1 MDGPTRAAAQ
11 GAAAARGTAE
21 PGGTSAGV
29 DTAVQAAVDR
39 LAADG
44 RLSACLWLEA
54 DGRLRPAAVA
64 GMPHGAPPDAGDCVV
79 RAFAGGQEATSA
91 ATGQRAAELC
101 VPLRR
106 GPRVVGV
113 LAVEGREP
121 IGPRD
126 AERVRR
132 CGEGLGARLAA
143 LGGPPGESPAR
154 RALEQVMHLSRLQT
168 PEEIAAALAAAAL
181 RVADQRLD
189 TALIVQRDAAGQLQ
203 AVAGAGPL
211 ADALLTAPA
220 ARRALAA
227 HAEAAHRE
235 QEREHGHA
243 PRLRSAAET
252 ASAAVA
258 ALRAAGIGALYALA
272 LTADGDAHG
281 TLVLAGTRQARVP
294 GETLELL
301 ELIGAH
307 AATCLRTVDLLRS
320 LRERAARDPLTGLGH
335 HATFHE
341 ALAASHRRPRTAV
354 LICDVD
360 GFKRLNDTF
369 GHQRGDAVLRAVADA
384 LGGALRRGDTLFRIG
399 GDEFAA
405 LVAVDGRAE
414 ALEAGLRLRAAVGEA
429 DLGVTVSIGA
439 AVAAEGEADAAVVA
453 RADRALYDVKARG
466 RDGVAVADPPVLPT
480 LG

>member
-1 MDGPTRAAAQ
+1 
-11 GAAAARGTAE
+11 
-21 PGGTSAGV
+21 
-29 DTAVQAAVDR
+29 
-39 LAADG
+39 
-44 RLSACLWLEA
+44 
-54 DGRLRPAAVA
+54 
-64 GMPHGAPPDAGDCVV
+64 
-79 RAFAGGQEATSA
+79 
-91 ATGQRAAELC
+91 
-101 VPLRR
+101 
-106 GPRVVGV
+106 VVGV

-121 IGPRD
+121 ISPRD

-132 CGEGLGARLAA
+132 CGERLGARLAA

-154 RALEQVMHLSRLQT
+154 RALEHVMHLSRLET

-181 RVADQRLD
+181 DVADHRLD
-189 TALIVQRDAAGQLQ
+189 TALLVQRDAAGLP

-211 ADALLTAPA
+211 AETLLTAPA
-220 ARRALAA
+220 VRRALAA
-227 HAEAAHRE
+227 HAEAAEGE
-235 QEREHGHA
+235 QERERGHA

-252 ASAAVA
+252 APAALA
-258 ALRAAGIGALYALA
+258 PLRAAGIGALYALA
-272 LTADGDAHG
+272 LTADGEAHG
-281 TLVLAGTRQARVP
+281 TLVLAGAQPAPVP

-301 ELIGAH
+301 ELIGAQ
-307 AATCLRTVDLLRS
+307 AATCLRTAELLRS

-369 GHQRGDAVLRAVADA
+369 GHQRGDAVLRAVAGA

-405 LVAVDGRAE
+405 LVAVDGDAE
-414 ALEAGLRLRAAVGEA
+414 ALEAGLRLRAAVAEA

>member
-1 MDGPTRAAAQ
+1 M
-11 GAAAARGTAE
+11 
-21 PGGTSAGV
+21 
-29 DTAVQAAVDR
+29 
-39 LAADG
+39 
-44 RLSACLWLEA
+44 
-54 DGRLRPAAVA
+54 LRDAPA
-64 GMPHGAPPDAGDCVV
+64 DAGDCVV
-79 RAFAGGQEATSA
+79 RAFAGGREATSA
-91 ATGQRAAELC
+91 ATGGRAAELC
-101 VPLRR
+101 VALRR

-113 LAVEGREP
+113 LAVAGREP
-121 IGPRD
+121 ISPRD

-132 CGEGLGARLAA
+132 CGERLGARLAA

-154 RALEQVMHLSRLQT
+154 RALEHVMHLSRLET
-168 PEEIAAALAAAAL
+168 PEEIAAALASAAL
-181 RVADQRLD
+181 DVGGQRLD
-189 TALIVQRDAAGQLQ
+189 TALLVQRDAAGQLQ

-211 ADALLTAPA
+211 AETLLTAPA

-227 HAEAAHRE
+227 HAETAPAAL
-235 QEREHGHA
+235 A
-243 PRLRSAAET
+243 P
-252 ASAAVA
+252 
-258 ALRAAGIGALYALA
+258 LRAAGIGALYALA
-272 LTADGDAHG
+272 LTADGEAQG
-281 TLVLAGTRQARVP
+281 TLALAGAGPAPVP
-294 GETLELL
+294 GETLEVL
-301 ELIGAH
+301 ELVGAH
-307 AATCLRTVDLLRS
+307 AATCLRTVELLRS

-341 ALAASHRRPRTAV
+341 ALAASHRRPWRTAV

-369 GHQRGDAVLRAVADA
+369 GHQRGDAVLRAVAGA

-405 LVAVDGRAE
+405 LVAVGGEAE
-414 ALEAGLRLRAAVGEA
+414 ALEAGLRLRAAVAGA
-429 DLGVTVSIGA
+429 ALGVTVSIGA